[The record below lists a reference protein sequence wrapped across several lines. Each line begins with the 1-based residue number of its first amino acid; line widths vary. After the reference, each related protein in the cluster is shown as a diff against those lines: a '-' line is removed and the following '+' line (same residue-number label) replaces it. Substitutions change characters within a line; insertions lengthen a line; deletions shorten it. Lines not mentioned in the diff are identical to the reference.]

1 MIIYYEQKDIE
12 QVANIIT
19 EDWKI
24 AYKGI
29 IDDEYLEN
37 LDYKD
42 KEKSIR
48 EKYQKQKSIVL
59 DEEGIVKGYSRF
71 GENRDEEKDL
81 AELYALYVKADERG
95 KKIGEKLLR
104 KTADI
109 LSKRG
114 YKEMVIWCLKEN
126 KNARKFYEKMGG
138 KIYKTRNIEIEN
150 KKYGEVCYKYDLEK
164 CKE

>member
-1 MIIYYEQKDIE
+1 MIRYYEEKDIE
-12 QVANIIT
+12 KVAKIIT
-19 EDWKI
+19 EDCKI

-29 IDDEYLEN
+29 IDDEYLKN

-59 DEEGIVKGYSRF
+59 EEGIVKGYSRF

-81 AELYALYVKADERG
+81 GELYALYVEADERG

-104 KTADI
+104 KTASI
-109 LSKRG
+109 LKERG

-126 KNARKFYEKMGG
+126 KKARKFYEKMGG
-138 KIYKTRNIEIEN
+138 KLYKTRNIEIGN
-150 KKYGEVCYKYDLEK
+150 KEYAEVCYKYDLNK
-164 CKE
+164 I

>member
-1 MIIYYEQKDIE
+1 MIRYYEQKDIE
-12 QVANIIT
+12 QVAKIIA

-71 GENRDEEKDL
+71 GENRDEEKEL
-81 AELYALYVKADERG
+81 GELYALYVKADERG
-95 KKIGEKLLR
+95 KK
-104 KTADI
+104 
-109 LSKRG
+109 
-114 YKEMVIWCLKEN
+114 
-126 KNARKFYEKMGG
+126 
-138 KIYKTRNIEIEN
+138 
-150 KKYGEVCYKYDLEK
+150 LEK
-164 CKE
+164 NY

>member
-1 MIIYYEQKDIE
+1 MIRYYEEKDIE
-12 QVANIIT
+12 QVAKIIT

-24 AYKGI
+24 SYKGI
-29 IDDEYLEN
+29 IDDEYLKN

-59 DEEGIVKGYSRF
+59 EEGYIKGYSRF
-71 GENRDEEKDL
+71 GENRDEEKEL
-81 AELYALYVKADERG
+81 GELYALYVKADERG
-95 KKIGEKLLR
+95 KKIGERLLK

-114 YKEMVIWCLKEN
+114 YKEMVIWCLEEN

-138 KIYKTRNIEIEN
+138 KLYKTRNIEIGN
-150 KKYGEVCYKYDLEK
+150 KKYPEVCYKYDIEK

>member
-1 MIIYYEQKDIE
+1 MIRYYEQKDIE
-12 QVANIIT
+12 QVAKIIT

-29 IDDEYLEN
+29 IDDEYLKN

-114 YKEMVIWCLKEN
+114 YKGIVIWCLEKN

-138 KIYKTRNIEIEN
+138 KLYKTRNIEIGN
-150 KKYGEVCYKYDLEK
+150 KKYPEVCYKYDIEK

>member
-1 MIIYYEQKDIE
+1 MIRYYEEKDIE
-12 QVANIIT
+12 QVAKIIT

-24 AYKGI
+24 SYKGI
-29 IDDEYLEN
+29 IDDEYLKN

-59 DEEGIVKGYSRF
+59 EEGYIKGYSRF
-71 GENRDEEKDL
+71 GENRDEEKEL
-81 AELYALYVKADERG
+81 GELYALYVKADERG
-95 KKIGEKLLR
+95 KKIGERLLK

-114 YKEMVIWCLKEN
+114 YKEMVIWCLEKN

-138 KIYKTRNIEIEN
+138 KLYKTRNIEIGN
-150 KKYGEVCYKYDLEK
+150 KKYPEVCYKYDIEK

>member
-1 MIIYYEQKDIE
+1 MIRYYEEKDIE
-12 QVANIIT
+12 QVEKIIT

-29 IDDEYLEN
+29 IDDEYLKN

-48 EKYQKQKSIVL
+48 EKYQKRKSIVL
-59 DEEGIVKGYSRF
+59 EEGIVKGYSRF
-71 GENRDEEKDL
+71 GENREEEKDL
-81 AELYALYVKADERG
+81 GELYALYVKADERG

-104 KTADI
+104 KTASI
-109 LSKRG
+109 LKERG

-126 KNARKFYEKMGG
+126 KKARKFYEKMGG
-138 KIYKTRNIEIEN
+138 KLYKTRNIEIGN
-150 KKYGEVCYKYDLEK
+150 KEYAEVCYKYDLNK
-164 CKE
+164 I

>member
-1 MIIYYEQKDIE
+1 MIRYYEEKDIE
-12 QVANIIT
+12 QVEKIIT

-29 IDDEYLEN
+29 IDDEYLKN

-59 DEEGIVKGYSRF
+59 EEGYIKGYSRF
-71 GENRDEEKDL
+71 GKNRDEEKEL
-81 AELYALYVKADERG
+81 GELYALYVKADEIG
-95 KKIGEKLLR
+95 KKIGERLLR

-114 YKEMVIWCLKEN
+114 YKGMVIWCLEKN

-138 KIYKTRNIEIEN
+138 KLYKTRNIEIGN
-150 KKYGEVCYKYDLEK
+150 KKYPEVCYKYDIEK

>member
-1 MIIYYEQKDIE
+1 MIRYYEEKDIE
-12 QVANIIT
+12 QVEKIIT

-29 IDDEYLEN
+29 IDDEYLKN

-48 EKYQKQKSIVL
+48 EKYQKRKSIVL
-59 DEEGIVKGYSRF
+59 EEGIVKGYSRF
-71 GENRDEEKDL
+71 GENREEEKDL
-81 AELYALYVKADERG
+81 GELYALYVEADERG

-104 KTADI
+104 KTASI
-109 LSKRG
+109 LKERG

-126 KNARKFYEKMGG
+126 KKARKFYEKMGG
-138 KIYKTRNIEIEN
+138 KLYKTRNIEIGN
-150 KKYGEVCYKYDLEK
+150 KEYAEVCYKYDLNK
-164 CKE
+164 I

>member
-1 MIIYYEQKDIE
+1 MIRYYEEKDIE
-12 QVANIIT
+12 QVAKIIT

-24 AYKGI
+24 SYKGI
-29 IDDEYLEN
+29 IDDEYLKN

-59 DEEGIVKGYSRF
+59 EEGYIKGYSRF
-71 GENRDEEKDL
+71 GKNRDEEKEL
-81 AELYALYVKADERG
+81 GELYALYAKADERG
-95 KKIGEKLLR
+95 KKIGERLLK

-114 YKEMVIWCLKEN
+114 YKEMVIWCLEEN

-138 KIYKTRNIEIEN
+138 KLYKTRNIEIGN
-150 KKYGEVCYKYDLEK
+150 KKYPEVCYKYDIEK

>member
-1 MIIYYEQKDIE
+1 MIRYYEEKDIE
-12 QVANIIT
+12 QVAKIIT

-24 AYKGI
+24 SYKGI
-29 IDDEYLEN
+29 IDDEYLKN

-59 DEEGIVKGYSRF
+59 EEGYIKGYSRF
-71 GENRDEEKDL
+71 GKNRDEEKEL
-81 AELYALYVKADERG
+81 GELYALYVKADERD
-95 KKIGEKLLR
+95 KKIGERLLK

-114 YKEMVIWCLKEN
+114 YKEMVIWCLEEN

-138 KIYKTRNIEIEN
+138 KLYKTRNIEIGN
-150 KKYGEVCYKYDLEK
+150 KKYPEVCYKYDIEK

>member
-1 MIIYYEQKDIE
+1 MVIYYEEKDIE
-12 QVANIIT
+12 KVAKIIT

-29 IDDEYLEN
+29 IDDEYLKN

-48 EKYQKQKSIVL
+48 EKYQNQKSIVL
-59 DEEGIVKGYSRF
+59 EEGIVKGYSRF

-81 AELYALYVKADERG
+81 GELYALYVEADERG

-104 KTADI
+104 KTASI
-109 LSKRG
+109 LKERG

-126 KNARKFYEKMGG
+126 KKARKFYEKMGG
-138 KIYKTRNIEIEN
+138 KLYKTRNIEIGN
-150 KKYGEVCYKYDLEK
+150 KEYAEVCYKYDLNK
-164 CKE
+164 I

>member
-1 MIIYYEQKDIE
+1 MIRYYEEKDIE
-12 QVANIIT
+12 QVAKIIT

-24 AYKGI
+24 SYKGI
-29 IDDEYLEN
+29 IDDEYLKN

-59 DEEGIVKGYSRF
+59 EEGYIKGYSRF
-71 GENRDEEKDL
+71 GKNRDEEKEL
-81 AELYALYVKADERG
+81 GELYALYVKADERG
-95 KKIGEKLLR
+95 KKIGERLLK

-114 YKEMVIWCLKEN
+114 YKEMVIWCLEEN

-138 KIYKTRNIEIEN
+138 KLYKTRNIEIGN
-150 KKYGEVCYKYDLEK
+150 KKYPEVCYKYDIEK

>member
-1 MIIYYEQKDIE
+1 MIRYYEEKDIE
-12 QVANIIT
+12 QVEKIIT

-29 IDDEYLEN
+29 IDDEYLKN

-48 EKYQKQKSIVL
+48 EKYQKRKSIVL
-59 DEEGIVKGYSRF
+59 EEGIVKGYSRF

-81 AELYALYVKADERG
+81 GELYALYVEADERG

-104 KTADI
+104 KTASI
-109 LSKRG
+109 LKERG

-126 KNARKFYEKMGG
+126 KKARKFYEKMGG
-138 KIYKTRNIEIEN
+138 KLYKTRNIEIGN
-150 KKYGEVCYKYDLEK
+150 KEYAEVCYKYDLNK
-164 CKE
+164 I

>member
-1 MIIYYEQKDIE
+1 MIRYYEQKDIE
-12 QVANIIT
+12 QVAKIIT

-95 KKIGEKLLR
+95 KKIIK
-104 KTADI
+104 
-109 LSKRG
+109 
-114 YKEMVIWCLKEN
+114 
-126 KNARKFYEKMGG
+126 KNSRYIK
-138 KIYKTRNIEIEN
+138 
-150 KKYGEVCYKYDLEK
+150 
-164 CKE
+164 

>member
-1 MIIYYEQKDIE
+1 MIRCYEEKDIK
-12 QVANIIT
+12 QVAKIIT

-29 IDDEYLEN
+29 IDDEYLKN

-48 EKYQKQKSIVL
+48 EKYQKRKSIVL
-59 DEEGIVKGYSRF
+59 EEGIVKGYSRF

-81 AELYALYVKADERG
+81 GELYALYVEADERG

-104 KTADI
+104 KTASI
-109 LSKRG
+109 LKERG

-126 KNARKFYEKMGG
+126 KKARKFYEKMGG
-138 KIYKTRNIEIEN
+138 KLYKTRNIEIGN
-150 KKYGEVCYKYDLEK
+150 KEYAEVCYKYDLNK
-164 CKE
+164 I

>member
-1 MIIYYEQKDIE
+1 MIRYYEEKDIE
-12 QVANIIT
+12 QVAKIIT

-24 AYKGI
+24 SYKGI
-29 IDDEYLEN
+29 IDDEYLKN

-59 DEEGIVKGYSRF
+59 EEGYIKGYSRF
-71 GENRDEEKDL
+71 GENRDEEKEL
-81 AELYALYVKADERG
+81 GELYALYVKADERG
-95 KKIGEKLLR
+95 KKIGERLLK
-104 KTADI
+104 KTANI

-114 YKEMVIWCLKEN
+114 YKEMVIWCLEKN

-138 KIYKTRNIEIEN
+138 KLYKTRNIEIGN
-150 KKYGEVCYKYDLEK
+150 KKYPEVCYKYDIEK

>member
-1 MIIYYEQKDIE
+1 MIRYYEQKDIE
-12 QVANIIT
+12 QVAKIIT

-29 IDDEYLEN
+29 IDDEYLKN

-48 EKYQKQKSIVL
+48 EKYQKRKSIVL
-59 DEEGIVKGYSRF
+59 EEGIVKGYSRF
-71 GENRDEEKDL
+71 GENREEEKDL
-81 AELYALYVKADERG
+81 AELYALYVEADERG

-104 KTADI
+104 KTASI
-109 LSKRG
+109 LKERG

-126 KNARKFYEKMGG
+126 KKERKFYEKMGG
-138 KIYKTRNIEIEN
+138 KLYKTRNIEIGN
-150 KKYGEVCYKYDLEK
+150 KEYAEVCYKYDLNK
-164 CKE
+164 I

>member
-1 MIIYYEQKDIE
+1 MIRYYEQKDIE
-12 QVANIIT
+12 QVAKIIT

-71 GENRDEEKDL
+71 GENRDKEK
-81 AELYALYVKADERG
+81 EL
-95 KKIGEKLLR
+95 
-104 KTADI
+104 
-109 LSKRG
+109 
-114 YKEMVIWCLKEN
+114 
-126 KNARKFYEKMGG
+126 
-138 KIYKTRNIEIEN
+138 
-150 KKYGEVCYKYDLEK
+150 
-164 CKE
+164 

>member
-1 MIIYYEQKDIE
+1 MIRYYEEKDIE
-12 QVANIIT
+12 QVAKIIT

-24 AYKGI
+24 SYKGI
-29 IDDEYLEN
+29 IDDEYLKN

-59 DEEGIVKGYSRF
+59 EEGYIKGYSRF
-71 GENRDEEKDL
+71 GENRDEEKEL
-81 AELYALYVKADERG
+81 GELYALYVKADERG
-95 KKIGEKLLR
+95 KKIGERLLK

-114 YKEMVIWCLKEN
+114 YKEMVIWCLEEN

-138 KIYKTRNIEIEN
+138 KSYKTRNIEIGN
-150 KKYGEVCYKYDLEK
+150 KKYPEVCYKYDIEK

>member
-1 MIIYYEQKDIE
+1 MIRCYEEKDIK
-12 QVANIIT
+12 QIIT

-29 IDDEYLEN
+29 IDDEYLKN

-81 AELYALYVKADERG
+81 GELYALYVEADERG

-104 KTADI
+104 KTASI
-109 LSKRG
+109 LKERG

-126 KNARKFYEKMGG
+126 KKARKFYEKMGG
-138 KIYKTRNIEIEN
+138 KLYKTRNIEIGN
-150 KKYGEVCYKYDLEK
+150 KEYAEVCYKYDLNK
-164 CKE
+164 I